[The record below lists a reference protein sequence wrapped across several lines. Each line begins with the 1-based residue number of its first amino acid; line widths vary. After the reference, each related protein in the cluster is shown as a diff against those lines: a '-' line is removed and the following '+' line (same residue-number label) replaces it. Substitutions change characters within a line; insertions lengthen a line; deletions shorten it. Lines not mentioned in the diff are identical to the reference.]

1 MSVVGPYPSK
11 GGAERAEAD
20 RALFQRFRDQAD
32 SVDRELLV
40 ERFLPLARSLA
51 ARYKGHSE
59 AFDDIFQ
66 VACLGLVKAIDR
78 YDPSQGTAF
87 SSFAVPTIAG
97 EIKRYY
103 RDRTWSVRVPR
114 DLQER
119 ALLVARAR
127 AELEG
132 GLARSPTI
140 REIGE
145 RLALED
151 EEVLDAL
158 QAHQAQY
165 AVSLDAPPGDDEDAE
180 ASTGATLGDWDGGF
194 ARAESRADLDA
205 LLHVLPPRER
215 IILRLR
221 FEQDLTQEQI
231 GERVGLSQMQ
241 VSRLLRSSLARLRT
255 YSETRDRRA
264 PDATTL
270 AA

>member
-1 MSVVGPYPSK
+1 MSAVGPHPSN
-11 GGAERAEAD
+11 GGAERVEAD
-20 RALFQRFRDQAD
+20 RALFERLRDRAD
-32 SVDRELLV
+32 PVDRELLV

-51 ARYKGHSE
+51 ARYNGHRE

-66 VACLGLVKAIDR
+66 VACLGLIKAIDR
-78 YDPSQGTAF
+78 YDPRQGTAF

-114 DLQER
+114 DLQDQ

-127 AELEG
+127 AELECR
-132 GLARSPTI
+132 LARSPTV

-165 AVSLDAPPGDDEDAE
+165 AASLDAPPGDDEDAE
-180 ASTGATLGDWDGGF
+180 ANTGATLGDWDGGF
-194 ARAESRADLDA
+194 ALAERRADLDA
-205 LLHVLPPRER
+205 ILRILPPRER
-215 IILRLR
+215 AIIRLR
-221 FEQDLTQEQI
+221 FDEDLTQQQI
-231 GERVGLSQMQ
+231 GERIGLSQMQ
-241 VSRLLRSSLARLRT
+241 VSRLLRSSLARLRA
-255 YSETRDRRA
+255 YSEARA
-264 PDATTL
+264 PSTMTP